1 MNDEKPGTMV
11 GLKRGVR
18 APRALWLALFVIG
31 LCTLTLTLQARPART
46 GKPDG
51 GKAPVVVIESP
62 ASGWTAVKVIT
73 VAGHIDNAGD
83 LSEAR
88 FILNGDERF
97 IPIKDGRFS
106 QQVVLGAGANY
117 VKIEATTRGG
127 LTGSSGI
134 KLVTNNSQM
143 DLKVILTWDT
153 DRTDVDLWV
162 TDPSSE
168 RVYYGNRHSK
178 LGGTLDVDITT
189 GYGPE
194 TFTLPRAVPGEY
206 LVQAQYY
213 GGARPTMARV
223 VVVLYEGSER
233 EKRYVFPALLNK
245 GGEGTT
251 IGRFTVE

>member
-1 MNDEKPGTMV
+1 MSGKSKT
-11 GLKRGVR
+11 VR
-18 APRALWLALFVIG
+18 STVLLAPALLFLGAVS
-31 LCTLTLTLQARPART
+31 LTGRPAT
-46 GKPDG
+46 KP
-51 GKAPVVVIESP
+51 KAGSGPVVVIETP

-73 VAGHIDNAGD
+73 VTGRIENAPG
-83 LSEAR
+83 LSEAT
-88 FILNGDERF
+88 FVLNGDERHV
-97 IPIKDGRFS
+97 PIKDGRFS
-106 QQVVLGAGANY
+106 QQIVLGAGANY
-117 VKIEATTRGG
+117 IKIQATTEAG
-127 LTGSSGI
+127 LTGSAGI

-153 DRTDVDLWV
+153 DGTDVDLWV

-168 RVYYGNRHSK
+168 RVYYGHRQSK

-223 VVVLYEGSER
+223 VVVLYEGTAR

-245 GGEGTT
+245 GGAGTT
-251 IGRFTVE
+251 IGRFNVE